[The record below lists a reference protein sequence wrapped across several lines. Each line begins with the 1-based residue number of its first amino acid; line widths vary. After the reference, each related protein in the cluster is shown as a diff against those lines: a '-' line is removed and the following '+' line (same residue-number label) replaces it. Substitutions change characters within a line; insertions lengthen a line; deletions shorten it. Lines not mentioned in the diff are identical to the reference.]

1 MENNIN
7 EIRAEYEKLLSEG
20 KSKLLR
26 IFKFIG
32 FVLLVLLV
40 AFGTLYSGDKIFS
53 TFFFIVSGLFA
64 SVILMYFIIFQFYYS
79 KKIFYQFFYKAI
91 TEDVSKTLNIP
102 LGYETPIKGNEYSRK
117 NGLFTEIATYTT
129 RYSISYNNKNNGQ
142 IVIYDSNIV
151 THTGRTTVVHF
162 DGDYIVLEHSTNNAF
177 QLRTNG
183 SPKLKGTSFEKIKT
197 REDIK
202 EFIEK
207 YTSSI
212 EQKYYD
218 VFDYIKQQYPK
229 KKIFISCVTD
239 EIHIAIWRNTVFKK
253 YNQITDKKYQ
263 AFKENIIN
271 RIELANNIYEIINK

>member
-1 MENNIN
+1 MESNIN
-7 EIRAEYEKLLSEG
+7 EIRTEYEMLLAEG
-20 KSKLLR
+20 KSKLLKV
-26 IFKFIG
+26 FKFIG

-40 AFGTLYSGDKIFS
+40 AFGTLFSGVEIF
-53 TFFFIVSGLFA
+53 TIIFFITFGLFLT
-64 SVILMYFIIFQFYYS
+64 VMVLYFIIFKFYYS

-129 RYSISYNNKNNGQ
+129 RYSISYTSKNNGK
-142 IVIYDSNIV
+142 VAIYDSNIV
-151 THTGRTTVVHF
+151 THTGKSTIVHF

-177 QLRTNG
+177 QLRSNG
-183 SPKLKGTSFEKIKT
+183 SPKLKSINFEKIKT

-202 EFIEK
+202 EFNEK

-271 RIELANNIYEIINK
+271 RIELANKIYEIIN